1 MKGRVRLVGLRGRR
15 KKAVVVVDVVDVVVA
30 ERGGRRRRGWEEGAR
45 RDFWVLVLLGC
56 DSSPGGS
63 VVLGPLSRIVRQ
75 NARCG

>member
-15 KKAVVVVDVVDVVVA
+15 KKAVVVVVVVAVVA

-56 DSSPGGS
+56 GSSPEGS
-63 VVLGPLSRIVRQ
+63 VVLGPLSHIVRR